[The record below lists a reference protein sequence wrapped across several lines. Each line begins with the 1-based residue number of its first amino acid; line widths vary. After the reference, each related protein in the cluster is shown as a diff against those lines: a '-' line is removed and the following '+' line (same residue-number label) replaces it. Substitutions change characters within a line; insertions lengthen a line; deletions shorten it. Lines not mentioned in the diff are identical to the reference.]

1 MQHDQIEFL
10 LPLFVP
16 GDRPSRIAKAISS
29 RTDSII
35 IDLQD
40 CVSSSGK
47 VGARAGLE
55 QVIAESKSGQVGIF
69 VRVNAA
75 NTPWY
80 ADDVSAVEKLDI
92 DGIIIPKA
100 EKPVELKTIVRRFG
114 RHRVVALI
122 ESAAGFSHVSAFARC
137 FGGHVCFAE

>member
-35 IDLQD
+35 IDLED
-40 CVSSSGK
+40 AVSSSGK
-47 VGARAGLE
+47 VAARAGLE

-100 EKPVELKTIVRRFG
+100 EKPGELKTIVGRFG
-114 RHRVVALI
+114 RHRGVALI
-122 ESAAGFSHVSAFARC
+122 DSAAGIANARALAS
-137 FGGHVCFAE
+137 VV